1 MAVVAAAAPD
11 GGGGGGYGV
20 NCDLMEGFRAACL
33 HATIF
38 VVKNYEIIESLK
50 VNRKWVKSLI
60 FKEISV
66 S

>member
-1 MAVVAAAAPD
+1 MAVVAVAAPD
-11 GGGGGGYGV
+11 GCGGYGE

-50 VNRKWVKSLI
+50 VNRKLVKSLI
-60 FKEISV
+60 FKEMSV

>member
-11 GGGGGGYGV
+11 GGGGYGV

-38 VVKNYEIIESLK
+38 VVKNHEIIESLK
-50 VNRKWVKSLI
+50 VNRKLVKSLI
-60 FKEISV
+60 FKEMSV